1 MRWEGC
7 PEQREIAA
15 GTGQN
20 KLPASYY
27 PPSGPL
33 LCPFESFN
41 LYPRRLSHSR
51 NGFVPG
57 VITANDCTIFIY
69 FYPRPISRKLPISET
84 CARLSS
90 DVATRGSFICS
101 ANIDCPPHPVFGC
114 HCIIRH
120 LFSASFWSFSLTNLN
135 PDLRMTCTSENA
147 VLGLFFSL
155 WQIRSSRGH
164 LMTAAPSG

>member
-101 ANIDCPPHPVFGC
+101 ANIDCPPPPRVWLSLYH
-114 HCIIRH
+114 
-120 LFSASFWSFSLTNLN
+120 SAPFLCQFLIVLVDKSESW
-135 PDLRMTCTSENA
+135 SENDLHLRERSA
-147 VLGLFFSL
+147 RFVFLSL
-155 WQIRSSRGH
+155 ADTQ
-164 LMTAAPSG
+164 